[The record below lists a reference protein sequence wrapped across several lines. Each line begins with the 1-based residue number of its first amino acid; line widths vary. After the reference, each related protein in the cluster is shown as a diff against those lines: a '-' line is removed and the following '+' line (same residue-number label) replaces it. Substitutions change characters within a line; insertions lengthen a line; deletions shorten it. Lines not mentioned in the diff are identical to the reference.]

1 MLDTEENTTEATKT
15 HSALAIAN
23 AYVNIAKTDEGKKLT
38 NMQLQKLVFIAH
50 GYCLA
55 FREGKPLYF
64 EDTRAWQWGPVIP
77 QLYKSLQEY
86 GSDFV
91 DKSIETMDSLD
102 EEDIKFAIVAAVY
115 KNYGHYSGS
124 KLSALTHQEG
134 TPWSITWER
143 DKFGIIPNEIISEHY
158 KKLIKAS

>member
-1 MLDTEENTTEATKT
+1 MKDTAEVSKT
-15 HSALAIAN
+15 NSARAIAN
-23 AYVNIAKTDEGKKLT
+23 AYIDIAKKDEGKKLT

-55 FREGKPLYF
+55 CLDGKPLYS
-64 EDTRAWQWGPVIP
+64 EDTRAWQWGPVVP
-77 QLYKSLQEY
+77 QLCKSLQEY

-91 DKSIETMDSLD
+91 DKPVETIDSLN
-102 EEDIKFAIVAAVY
+102 EEDIKFAIVSAVY

-124 KLSALTHQEG
+124 KLSALTHQQG

-143 DKFGIIPNEIISEHY
+143 DKFGIIPNDIISEHY